1 MENHKNI
8 KYKKKYNKYKN
19 KYYKL
24 TKNKIYGGAEYTTIA
39 TVISIIALLVALGYY
54 VYDKNDSISQKIKDF
69 FNLSDNRVKNKI
81 ERLQNEQKQEAL
93 KKEIAQKKREK
104 VESNAQKIKND
115 RYIDDI
121 DDPNYA
127 DTVLVNHDYV
137 KNRRIETVKKNL
149 YKNTL
154 ILWGEKK
161 NRVLEKYLQS
171 NKNIWYEELSTV
183 LEMFNEDPEFKGKKV
198 CGKGDQWFYQINLC
212 KERE

>member
-93 KKEIAQKKREK
+93 QKEIAQKKREE
-104 VESNAQKIKND
+104 VESDAKKFIKGESDENEDDKDYKSPTESYYKNKKIKH
-115 RYIDDI
+115 I
-121 DDPNYA
+121 
-127 DTVLVNHDYV
+127 
-137 KNRRIETVKKNL
+137 KKV
-149 YKNTL
+149 YENTL
-154 ILWGEKK
+154 ILLGEEKK
-161 NRVLEKYLQS
+161 KGSCRK
-171 NKNIWYEELSTV
+171 I
-183 LEMFNEDPEFKGKKV
+183 FKIK
-198 CGKGDQWFYQINLC
+198 
-212 KERE
+212 